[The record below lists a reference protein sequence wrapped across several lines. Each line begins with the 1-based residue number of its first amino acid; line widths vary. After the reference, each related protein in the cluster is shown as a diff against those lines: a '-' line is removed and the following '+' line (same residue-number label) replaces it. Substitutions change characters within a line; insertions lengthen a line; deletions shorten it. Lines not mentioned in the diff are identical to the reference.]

1 MQNPGNIAHSWSSYL
16 VVALHEFLGLVTLQL
31 GEDDL
36 VKDALADLL
45 VGESNIG

>member
-1 MQNPGNIAHSWSSYL
+1 MKYL
-16 VVALHEFLGLVTLQL
+16 VVALHEFLGLVALQL

-36 VKDALADLL
+36 VKDSLADLL

>member
-1 MQNPGNIAHSWSSYL
+1 MGSDFLDIQYL
-16 VVALHEFLGLVTLQL
+16 VVALHEFLGLVALQL

-36 VKDALADLL
+36 VKDSLADLL